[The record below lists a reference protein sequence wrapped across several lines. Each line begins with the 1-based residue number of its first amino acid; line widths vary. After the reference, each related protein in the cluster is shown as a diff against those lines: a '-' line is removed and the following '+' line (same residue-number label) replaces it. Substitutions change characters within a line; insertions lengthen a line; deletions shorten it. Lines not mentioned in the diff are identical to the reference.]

1 MNLRRALLAAV
12 VLAAAVLLVPAV
24 ARAYYLQ
31 NADVAV
37 RVAPNGALQVTE
49 PTILNVV
56 GVGVSYVV
64 RFTGLRSG
72 IGSTARC
79 MCSPIRRPP
88 HLP

>member
-37 RVAPNGALQVTE
+37 RVAPTGALLVTE
-49 PTILNVV
+49 SITI
-56 GVGVSYVV
+56 GGAYHGAY
-64 RFTGLRSG
+64 RDIPLRRGESIDRISVAEG
-72 IGSTARC
+72 EKKTQSLRIKR
-79 MCSPIRRPP
+79 
-88 HLP
+88 